1 MQAAGCSLP
10 APCSSPAAC
19 TRSALPGSGGSARL
33 RRWAA
38 SPSSPDGYVSPG
50 RRGRRK
56 VVPMKRLIA
65 LVALLF
71 AGSALAIDLDQPGA
85 LDPHGVQ
92 RDRRRCFPSSE
103 DELSAAGALVLRAR
117 RHAILEDHLHRR
129 LRQAAAAHPVVEQSA
144 APLAFIAVAFLFA
157 GFVKGAIGVG
167 LPTVVMGLLSIVMPP
182 AQAAGLMVL
191 PAIGTNIW
199 QMLAGPALGRLVRR
213 YAGMIVAIFIG
224 TFATIGLMT
233 RSAVGASAALGL
245 VLAAYGAYALF
256 ARRFEVEPR
265 HERWASPLV
274 GFVTGMISGA
284 TGVFV

>member
-1 MQAAGCSLP
+1 M
-10 APCSSPAAC
+10 
-19 TRSALPGSGGSARL
+19 
-33 RRWAA
+33 
-38 SPSSPDGYVSPG
+38 
-50 RRGRRK
+50 
-56 VVPMKRLIA
+56 
-65 LVALLF
+65 
-71 AGSALAIDLDQPGA
+71 
-85 LDPHGVQ
+85 
-92 RDRRRCFPSSE
+92 
-103 DELSAAGALVLRAR
+103 
-117 RHAILEDHLHRR
+117 
-129 LRQAAAAHPVVEQSA
+129 EQSA

-233 RSAVGASAALGL
+233 RSAAGASAALGL

-274 GFVTGMISGA
+274 GCVTGMISGA
-284 TGVFV
+284 TGVYVIPTVPYLTALRLEREELVQSIGISAFVCPLAITLALLAHGRYGTEAAGGSLAALVPALAGMYVGQRIRRRLPGATFMRWFFIGLIALGGYMFARALYR